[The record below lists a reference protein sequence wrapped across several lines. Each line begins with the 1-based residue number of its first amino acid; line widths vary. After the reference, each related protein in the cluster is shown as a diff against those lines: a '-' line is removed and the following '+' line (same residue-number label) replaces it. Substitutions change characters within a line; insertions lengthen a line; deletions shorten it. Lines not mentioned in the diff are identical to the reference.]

1 MCFSARFALE
11 VLGPANCVEG
21 GTYAPGFSSSRCYP
35 APAMKRLTALGVV
48 AVLAIFFAFSHL
60 SGQSRDTKV
69 VFVRSQ
75 TAILAHPA
83 GAQVDEL
90 KQQAQTEVDGLVA
103 SLRELDAK
111 LAAGNELTA
120 EENERYQALVTSIN
134 AVQDRYAQ
142 EIDAAARPAIEAV
155 NGILADLAEENGYT
169 IIMDADK
176 ARELDLVVYADPDL
190 DITQMVVDR
199 LNAQ

>member
-1 MCFSARFALE
+1 
-11 VLGPANCVEG
+11 
-21 GTYAPGFSSSRCYP
+21 
-35 APAMKRLTALGVV
+35 MKRLTALGVV

-142 EIDAAARPAIEAV
+142 EIDAAARPASRRF
-155 NGILADLAEENGYT
+155 
-169 IIMDADK
+169 
-176 ARELDLVVYADPDL
+176 ARPARVCIRPRSGA
-190 DITQMVVDR
+190 T
-199 LNAQ
+199 